1 MIKSSKFLTSD
12 KLIRSAL
19 IHNLKIDHKGELRTK
34 IVEELG
40 LTHGATRVD
49 VAVVNGILHGYEL
62 KSDLDTLIRLPEQIK
77 IYDSVLDKITLVVGK
92 HHLHSAIKIIPDW
105 WGVLIA
111 KISKSNGKIVFCN
124 IRKPEDNPLKDSVSI
139 AKLLW
144 REEALDILEHLDQ
157 ADGIRSKRRQVIYE
171 RLSKVLD
178 QKTLRK
184 KVREYLFFRANWR
197 SEKLHMLSDD

>member
-1 MIKSSKFLTSD
+1 MTKSIQFSTND

-19 IHNLKIDHKGELRTK
+19 IHNLEISHKGELRTK

-40 LTHGATRVD
+40 LTHGAARVD

-92 HHLHSAIKIIPDW
+92 HHLHSAIKMIPDW
-105 WGVLIA
+105 WGILIA

-124 IRKPEDNPLKDSVSI
+124 IRKPEENPLKDSISI

-144 REEALDILEHLDQ
+144 REEALDILEQFNQ
-157 ADGIRSKRRQVIYE
+157 ADGIRSKRRQIIYE
-171 RLSKVLD
+171 RLAEVLD

-184 KVREYLFFRANWR
+184 KVREYLFFRSNWR
-197 SEKLHMLSDD
+197 SDL